1 MIPFYLQPQILMK
14 KTLQVLILI
23 LISAAAAFS
32 PLTAQTPAPKNIIVL
47 IGDGMGIGQLTAMKM
62 HLGDIALDAF
72 PVGGFV
78 STQSLSNFVTE
89 SGAGG
94 TALSTGERTQSRLIS
109 QRPDGTPLRTLLE
122 QAKLA
127 GKSAGAISTSSV
139 THATPA
145 SFLTH
150 CADRSREFDIAT
162 GIVAS
167 GADVVIGGG
176 RQFFLPVAER
186 GKRKDGRNLI
196 REMQQAGYVYESK
209 PDAEIN
215 GDAKLLWLLDEDGLP
230 PSAKRDYSLRDLV
243 LVALQTLARDTDGF
257 VLMVEG
263 SQIDWAGHDN
273 DFTALKSELQDF
285 DGAIGAAL
293 DFAQGDG
300 ATLVLVTADHETG
313 GLALL
318 GDAPDGSDMTGK
330 WIHGDHT
337 GNMVPV
343 LAYGPA
349 AERFGGIKRNDEVG
363 RLLHE
368 LLR

>member
-1 MIPFYLQPQILMK
+1 MLFRPQSQIHMK
-14 KTLQVLILI
+14 KIPLTLILL

-32 PLTAQTPAPKNIIVL
+32 PLAAQTPLPKNLIVL

-94 TALSTGERTQSRLIS
+94 TALSTGERTRSRMIS

-122 QAKLA
+122 QGGRV
-127 GKSAGAISTSSV
+127 GKATGAVSTSSV

-150 CADRSREFDIAT
+150 CEDRGREFDIAA
-162 GIVAS
+162 GIAAS
-167 GADVVIGGG
+167 GVNVVIGGG
-176 RQFFLPVAER
+176 RQFFLPAAEG
-186 GKRKDGRNLI
+186 GKRSDGRNLVK
-196 REMQQAGYVYESK
+196 EMQQAGYVYESR
-209 PDAEIN
+209 PDAEIA

-230 PSAKRDYSLRDLV
+230 PSDKRDYSLRNLV
-243 LVALQTLARDTDGF
+243 LAALHALSRDPEGF

-263 SQIDWAGHDN
+263 SQIDWAAHDN
-273 DFTALKSELQDF
+273 DFTALKSELRDF

-300 ATLVLVTADHETG
+300 ETLVLVTADHETG
-313 GLALL
+313 GLTLM

-330 WIHGDHT
+330 WIHDDHT
-337 GNMVPV
+337 GNMVP
-343 LAYGPA
+343 LMAYGPA